1 MISLSELSSS
11 YISHKAN
18 EDYKKFLW
26 SIIVDRWILKN
37 NKKLF
42 YNDADLQAYD
52 IFRVLDESYFKKFKP
67 FEWKKIELSYD
78 KGMIK
83 EFFDNKPF
91 TLDLPICRGGKDITD
106 NFIQHFLGPMAKER
120 MIDDILFSII
130 KTICV
135 SLWVFYDVKKWIVW
149 FWTSNRKSSVQT
161 WSLRTTYEVREIN
174 LEEVLLAEV
183 KQWYINL
190 KVWDKDRE
198 FAYSHS
204 LRAHGKFKL
213 FNWAKNVIINWNK
226 YNVIAASRTQGK
238 TYFCSEVASREL
250 LKEWTGFWWRPYREI
265 KYFVPDKSNI
275 GDQAMTYIEALLGDL
290 LDKKIDGKPAFEIN
304 RAKQVIKCNITGNI
318 FKVVSLYNLDRWDPE
333 LGNSTG
339 EGIACDFAIV
349 DEAAR
354 IPDSFWISFHQRAAF
369 ETDRFLIVTTI
380 NKETPVD
387 HWFYKLLIE
396 WETWNPLVSSY
407 RLTIDDNEAMRQGK
421 TEEQF
426 QAELEQVKDVLRA
439 GWDKEFYAKGYCM
452 ILEESN
458 IFNTGTYLT
467 PPYVGTID
475 YNDPRILGF
484 DLGKLTDTCGLVL
497 INLKT
502 RKVELADKVLNASYG
517 TQLQYAK
524 EFKEKYK
531 HLLVIGDRTWVGEA
545 VSEQDIDWVVD
556 CWIKST
562 GAGELSY
569 NRQFWFYTC
578 NKGKIINT
586 LATVLNSNLLKI
598 SSDLGDLI
606 DQLNNFVKMKS
617 ARGEV
622 ILYKGK
628 GKKKDDLVLS
638 LAYSVVYMYLIL
650 GLKSISDIEN
660 YVNETCEMQT
670 YQYNDINDINSN
682 YHNWLY

>member
-78 KGMIK
+78 KWMIK

-174 LEEVLLAEV
+174 LEEVLLAEIR
-183 KQWYINL
+183 QWYINR
-190 KVWDKDRE
+190 KIGDKDRE
-198 FAYSHS
+198 YAYSHM

-213 FNWAKNVIINWNK
+213 FEWAKKVTIQWTK
-226 YNVIAASRTQGK
+226 YNVVAASRTQGK
-238 TYFCSEVASREL
+238 TYYCSEVAAREL
-250 LKEWTGFWWRPYREI
+250 LKEWTWFWWRPYREI

-275 GDQAMTYIEALLGDL
+275 GDQAMTYIESLLGDL
-290 LDKKIDGKPAFEIN
+290 LDKKVDGKPAFEIN

-339 EGIACDFAIV
+339 EGIACDFAII

-369 ETDRFLIVTTI
+369 ETDTFLIVTTI

-387 HWFYKLLIE
+387 HWFYKLLIDGE
-396 WETWNPLVSSY
+396 IGNPLITSY

-426 QAELEQVKDVLRA
+426 QTELEQVKAVLRA

-484 DLGKLTDTCGLVL
+484 DLGKITDTCGLVL

-524 EFKEKYK
+524 DFKEKYK

-545 VSEQDIDWVVD
+545 VSEQDIEWVVD

-586 LATVLNSNLLKI
+586 LATILNSNILKI
-598 SSDLGDLI
+598 SSDLGELI

>member
-1 MISLSELSSS
+1 MISLSEFTHS
-11 YISHKAN
+11 YIPYKAN
-18 EDYKKFLW
+18 EDYKKLLW
-26 SIIVDRWILKN
+26 SLIVDRWILKN

-42 YNDADLQAYD
+42 YTDADLQVYD
-52 IFRVLDESYFKKFKP
+52 VFRVLDESYFKKFKP
-67 FEWKKIELSYD
+67 FEFKKIEFNYD

-91 TLDLPICRGGKDITD
+91 TLELPMCRDGKDITD
-106 NFIQHFLGPMAKER
+106 VFIQSFLGPMAKER

-130 KTICV
+130 KTICL
-135 SLWVFYDVKKWIVW
+135 SLWIFYNAKTGTIW
-149 FWTSNRKSSVQT
+149 FWPTNRKSLVKT
-161 WSLRTTYEVREIN
+161 WNMLVKFQITEIE
-174 LEEVLLAEV
+174 LEDVLLAEI
-183 KQWYINL
+183 KQWYINT
-190 KVWDKDRE
+190 KIGDKDRQY
-198 FAYSHS
+198 AYSHM

-213 FNWAKNVIINWNK
+213 FEWAKKVTMQWTK
-226 YNVIAASRTQGK
+226 YNIIAASRTQGK
-238 TYFCSEVASREL
+238 TYFCSEIAAREL
-250 LKEWTGFWWRPYREI
+250 LKQWTGFGWRPYREI

-275 GDQAMTYIEALLGDL
+275 GDQAMTYIESLLGDL
-290 LDKKIDGKPAFEIN
+290 LDKKVDGKPAFEIN

-333 LGNSTG
+333 LGNATG

-369 ETDRFLIVTTI
+369 ETDTFLIVTTI

-387 HWFYKLLIE
+387 HWFYRLLIDGE
-396 WETWNPLVSSY
+396 MGNPLITSY
-407 RLTIDDNEAMRQGK
+407 RLTVDDNEAMRQGK

-426 QAELEQVKDVLRA
+426 QLQLEQVKNALRA
-439 GWDKEFYAKGYCM
+439 WGDREFYAKGYCM

-458 IFNTGTYLT
+458 IFNTGTYLS
-467 PPYVGTID
+467 PPSTASID

-497 INLKT
+497 INLRT
-502 RKVELADKVLNASYG
+502 RKIEIADKVLNASYG

-531 HLLVIGDRTWVGEA
+531 HLLVIWDRTWVGEA
-545 VSEQDIDWVVD
+545 VSEQDVDWVVD

-569 NRQFWFYTC
+569 NKQFWFYTC

-586 LATVLNSNLLKI
+586 LATVFNSNILKI

-628 GKKKDDLVLS
+628 WKKKDDLVLS
-638 LAYSVVYMYLIL
+638 AAYAVIYMYLIL
-650 GLKSISDIEN
+650 GLKSIQDIEN

-670 YQYNDINDINSN
+670 YQYNDTQGSESN

>member
-339 EGIACDFAIV
+339 EGIACDFAII

-396 WETWNPLVSSY
+396 WEIWNPLVSSY

-426 QAELEQVKDVLRA
+426 QAELEQVKAVLRA

>member
-1 MISLSELSSS
+1 MLSLSELTNS
-11 YISHKAN
+11 YISHKSN

-26 SIIVDRWILKN
+26 SIIVDRGILKN
-37 NKKLF
+37 NRKLF
-42 YNDADLQAYD
+42 YTDADLQVYD

-67 FEWKKIELSYD
+67 VEWKKIEFNYD

-83 EFFDNKPF
+83 EFFDNKSF
-91 TLDLPICRGGKDITD
+91 TLELPICRNGKDITD
-106 NFIQHFLGPMAKER
+106 VFVQYFLGPMAKER

-130 KTICV
+130 KTICISV
-135 SLWVFYDVKKWIVW
+135 WVFYDAKTWIVW
-149 FWTSNRKSSVQT
+149 FWTSSRKNSVQ
-161 WSLRTTYEVREIN
+161 SGSSRTTYEVKEIN
-174 LEEVLLAEV
+174 LEEVLLAEI

-198 FAYSHS
+198 YAYSHM

-213 FNWAKNVIINWNK
+213 FEWAKKVTINWNR

-238 TYFCSEVASREL
+238 TYFCSEIAAREL
-250 LKEWTGFWWRPYREI
+250 LKQGTWFGWRPYREI

-275 GDQAMTYIEALLGDL
+275 GDQAMTYIESLLGDL
-290 LDKKIDGKPAFEIN
+290 LTKKIDGKPAFEIN

-387 HWFYKLLIE
+387 HWFYRLLIE

-426 QAELEQVKDVLRA
+426 QAELEQVKTVLRA
-439 GWDKEFYAKGYCM
+439 WWDKEFYAKGYCM

-467 PPYVGTID
+467 APYVGTID
-475 YNDPRILGF
+475 YNDPRILWF

-502 RKVELADKVLNASYG
+502 RKIELADKVLNASYG

-531 HLLVIGDRTWVGEA
+531 HLLVIWDRTWVGEA
-545 VSEQDIDWVVD
+545 VSEQDTEWVVD

-562 GAGELSY
+562 GAWELSY
-569 NRQFWFYTC
+569 NKQFWFYTC

-598 SSDLGDLI
+598 SSDLQDLI

-628 GKKKDDLVLS
+628 WKKKDDLVLS
-638 LAYSVVYMYLIL
+638 LAYAVIYMYLIL
-650 GLKSISDIEN
+650 WLKRIEDMEN

-670 YQYNDINDINSN
+670 YQYNDIQEVSSN

>member
-1 MISLSELSSS
+1 MLSLSEFSNAS
-11 YISHKAN
+11 ISHKSN
-18 EDYKKFLW
+18 EDYKKLLGSFV
-26 SIIVDRWILKN
+26 VDRWVLKN
-37 NKKLF
+37 NHKLF
-42 YNDADLQAYD
+42 YSEADLQVYD
-52 IFRVLDESYFKKFKP
+52 VFRVLDESYFKKFKP
-67 FEWKKIELSYD
+67 TEFKKIEFKYE

-91 TLDLPICRGGKDITD
+91 VLDLPICRSGKDITD

-130 KTICV
+130 KTICNSV
-135 SLWVFYDVKKWIVW
+135 WVYYDSKSWSIG
-149 FWTSNRKSSVQT
+149 FWPTNRKSSVQT
-161 WSLRTTYEVREIN
+161 WDVRTKFEVLEIN
-174 LEEVLLAEV
+174 LEDVLFAEV
-183 KQWYINL
+183 KQGYINT
-190 KVWDKDRE
+190 KIWDKDRQY
-198 FAYSHS
+198 AYSHM
-204 LRAHGKFKL
+204 LRAHAKFNL
-213 FNWAKNVIINWNK
+213 FNWSKRVIINWTK
-226 YNVIAASRTQGK
+226 YNIIAASRTQGK
-238 TYFCSEVASREL
+238 TYFASLIAAREL
-250 LKEWTGFWWRPYREI
+250 LKEWTWFWGRPYREI

-275 GDQAMTYIEALLGDL
+275 GEQALTYIESLLGNL

-304 RAKQVIKCNITGNI
+304 RAKQIIKCNITWNI
-318 FKVVSLYNLDRWDPE
+318 FKIVSLYNVDRGEAE

-339 EGIACDFAIV
+339 EGIACDFAII

-354 IPDSFWISFHQRAAF
+354 IPDAFWTSFHQRAAF
-369 ETDRFLIVTTI
+369 ETDTFVVISTI

-387 HWFYKLLIE
+387 HWFYRLLIDGE
-396 WETWNPLVSSY
+396 VGNPMITSY
-407 RLTIDDNEAMRQGK
+407 RLTVDENEAMRQWK

-426 QAELEQVKDVLRA
+426 QLQLEQVKAALRSW
-439 GWDKEFYAKGYCM
+439 GEREFYAKGYCM

-467 PPYVGTID
+467 PPSTASID
-475 YNDPRILGF
+475 VSDPRILWF
-484 DLGKLTDTCGLVL
+484 DLWKLTDTCGLVI

-502 RKVELADKVLNASYG
+502 RRIELADKVLNASYW

-524 EFKEKYK
+524 EFKDKYK
-531 HLLVIGDRTWVGEA
+531 NLLVMGDRTWVGEA
-545 VSEQDIDWVVD
+545 VSEQDVEWVVD
-556 CWIKST
+556 AWIKST
-562 GAGELSY
+562 GSWELSF
-569 NRQFWFYTC
+569 NKQFWFYTC

-598 SSDLGDLI
+598 SSDLQDLI

-617 ARGEV
+617 SRGEV

-638 LAYSVVYMYLIL
+638 LAYAVVYMYLIL
-650 GLKSISDIEN
+650 GLKSVKDIED

-670 YQYNDINDINSN
+670 YQYNDIQESTST